1 MNWEERKDP
10 TKYEFGDGAQLLGV
24 LVNVERVSV
33 RDTATGIGKPAT
45 RYTVKDAETGEP
57 VFFFGTYQLD
67 SKLRV
72 SDVGHYVNI
81 TCEGADQAAGRN
93 GNAMKLFKVLISKE
107 TAPGWAHNGTPITDN
122 DLPPEIGF

>member
-1 MNWEERKDP
+1 M
-10 TKYEFGDGAQLLGV
+10 
-24 LVNVERVSV
+24 

-107 TAPGWAHNGTPITDN
+107 TAPGGRTMARRSPITIFHRR
-122 DLPPEIGF
+122 LVSEHGSRVERWRVRPAQTTERGST